1 MGVMGIVFGCKNIII
16 PEVDP
21 ELILNL
27 IEKEKIELALLVPA
41 IILFLLNHPNV
52 VILGLSLRQ
61 VLYGASPI
69 AEDISEKQLML
80 WAVILASLW
89 IN

>member
-1 MGVMGIVFGCKNIII
+1 MLLEQIWGYISVFGCKNIII

-41 IILFLLNHPNV
+41 II
-52 VILGLSLRQ
+52 
-61 VLYGASPI
+61 
-69 AEDISEKQLML
+69 
-80 WAVILASLW
+80 
-89 IN
+89 

>member
-27 IEKEKIELALLVPA
+27 IETEKRAKTIFSLPIYPEKG
-41 IILFLLNHPNV
+41 ILR
-52 VILGLSLRQ
+52 S
-61 VLYGASPI
+61 
-69 AEDISEKQLML
+69 
-80 WAVILASLW
+80 
-89 IN
+89 

>member
-1 MGVMGIVFGCKNIII
+1 MVEQTWGKDWHEGSANIICSPVFHVAGANMGIMGIVFGCKNIII

-52 VILGLSLRQ
+52 GNT
-61 VLYGASPI
+61 
-69 AEDISEKQLML
+69 DFHH
-80 WAVILASLW
+80 
-89 IN
+89 